1 MSSSRSSDRPRGSA
15 GLAWAIA
22 VSVAAHA
29 AAIALVQ
36 ARPARSAENER
47 PRLQVLLQPQ
57 APVLAEA
64 KPQVRPAPGA
74 HSGKPAIT
82 KHYYRTSELDVK
94 PGIMVHVEPRYPV
107 LAAQGAVEG
116 RVVAQ
121 LFLREDG
128 TVEQVSILRAEPPG
142 YFEYSVEQ
150 AFSAARFTPGM
161 KDGQAVKVQMALEVS
176 FGEGER

>member
-1 MSSSRSSDRPRGSA
+1 VSSSRSSSRLRGSPR
-15 GLAWAIA
+15 LAWAVALSI
-22 VSVAAHA
+22 AAHA
-29 AAIALVQ
+29 AAVALVQ
-36 ARPARSAENER
+36 ATPARISESARQQLN
-47 PRLQVLLQPQ
+47 VLLQPQ
-57 APVLAEA
+57 AALVAET
-64 KPQVRPAPGA
+64 KPRPPATPDA
-74 HSGKPAIT
+74 RAGKASVA
-82 KHYYRTSELDVK
+82 KHYYRPSELDVK

-107 LAAQGAVEG
+107 QAEQDSIGG

-128 TVEQVSILRAEPPG
+128 TVEKVSIVRAEPPG